1 MFLLN
6 IMAVTLENAFRESK
20 ELHEKKKFIRK
31 VGRKQFRT
39 QFAIR
44 RKKRDQLAKDKN
56 KNQYINWLRGH
67 ESEDDDF

>member
-1 MFLLN
+1 
-6 IMAVTLENAFRESK
+6 MAVTLENAFRESK

-31 VGRKQFRT
+31 IGRKQFRT

-44 RKKRDQLAKDKN
+44 RKKRDHMVKEKN
-56 KNQYINWLRGH
+56 RNQYINWLRGH

>member
-1 MFLLN
+1 M
-6 IMAVTLENAFRESK
+6 ENAFRESK

-31 VGRKQFRT
+31 VSRKQFRT

-44 RKKRDQLAKDKN
+44 RQKRDQMDKDKN